1 METSQL
7 LELLDP
13 SGRVDA
19 VHETRNTVVQ
29 DRDID
34 GMFHPSSVG
43 GCRRRLSYA
52 LVREMPKHRI
62 PTKLRRTFQH
72 GHSIHVMLQSWM
84 HTAFNADIG
93 EYTCSF
99 RDEVSINRTFLAKK
113 HNIAGSADGLIE
125 LIRGDEVIRIV
136 YEAKSASHSSWSGV
150 GSPMPKHITQAN
162 MYATCLEASHILFDY
177 YNKDKDV
184 HKYFLVE
191 QNEAKWLETV
201 DELTAVVDRL
211 NEGELMDRE
220 ANSFEC
226 RTCQYYHVCTP
237 ELY

>member
-1 METSQL
+1 METSNL

-13 SGRVDA
+13 SNRVDA
-19 VHETRNTVVQ
+19 LHEASNSVIQ

-52 LVREMPKHRI
+52 LLREEPRHRI

-72 GHSIHVMLQSWM
+72 GHSIHDMLQKWM
-84 HTAFNADIG
+84 HRAFNSDIG
-93 EYTCSF
+93 EYSATF
-99 RDEVSINRTFLAKK
+99 EDEVSITRTPLAEK
-113 HNIAGSADGLIE
+113 HNIAGSADGLIVLTKGE
-125 LIRGDEVIRIV
+125 EEIRVV
-136 YEAKSASHSSWSGV
+136 YEAKSASNSSWSGV

-162 MYATCLEASHILFDY
+162 IYASCLEASHILFDY

-191 QNEAKWLETV
+191 RSEEKWNAAIALF
-201 DELTAVVDRL
+201 AGVVDAL
-211 NEGELMDRE
+211 NQGELME
-220 ANSFEC
+220 PEPNTFEC
-226 RTCQYYHVCTP
+226 KTCQYYHSCRP

>member
-1 METSQL
+1 METNQL

-19 VHETRNTVVQ
+19 VHETRNTIVQ

-52 LVREMPKHRI
+52 LVRELPKHRI

-72 GHSIHVMLQSWM
+72 GHSIHEMLQSWM

-93 EYTCSF
+93 EYVCSF
-99 RDEVSINRTFLAKK
+99 KDEVSITGTSCALE
-113 HNIAGSADGLIE
+113 HNIAGSADGLIT
-125 LIRGDEVIRIV
+125 LTRGDDVIRVV
-136 YEAKSASHSSWSGV
+136 YEAKSASNSSWSGV

-162 MYATCLEASHILFDY
+162 IYATCLEASHILFDY

-191 QNEAKWLETV
+191 RDEDKWISTV
-201 DELTAVVDRL
+201 GEFNAVLSRL

-220 ANSFEC
+220 PNSFEC
-226 RTCQYYHVCTP
+226 RTCQYYHVCQP
-237 ELY
+237 ELQ